1 MGERAEKV
9 LLKGNKPGLYRC
21 SLDDEFSL
29 KTVAK
34 NARIPIDKGPIL
46 VFIHGTASSC
56 EGSFGKLW
64 ASKRRFARE
73 ARRRLARIYADRVFV
88 LEHLSL
94 TQSPIS
100 NAMELAER
108 LPKGSEIHL
117 VSHSRGGLVGEL
129 LCLSGC
135 DRLDQLVDEEGIKS
149 LFEADH
155 TIWQQLGLSPL
166 DDEAKSQR
174 AAAYQTDRDNLRRL
188 TELLKDR
195 FQVKRFV
202 RVACPA
208 PGTTLAS
215 GRLDRWLS
223 MVNFLLDKATGSGL
237 IGESADF
244 LLSVV
249 KRRSG
254 PRTLP
259 GIEAM
264 MPGSALIR
272 LLQFPQLETTADL
285 SIISGDTDGGSLLD
299 HLSLKRLV
307 SNWFFSADNDLV
319 VNTGS
324 MSGGL
329 KRIRKGARFRK
340 AKGPDVD
347 HFSYFGNPES
357 VQWLVS
363 GLCRGDEDDGGF
375 RPIDKAQKEIP
386 KWRDALVQSQTD
398 TQHRPL
404 AVVLPGAM
412 GSELAVDDQLI
423 WLDYLSLFLGG
434 FKKLDIN
441 SNKRVMT
448 TDRVLDDL
456 YAPLLEFLARTHRV
470 AVFACD
476 WRRSIRD
483 VAEALADRL
492 EALLPRA
499 EKENQPVHLVAHSM
513 GGLVVR
519 ALIADSNRGQAF
531 SAYLDLLMTGTTRR
545 LPASPPRT
553 SRNQTREDRVFVLPV
568 LPPTDCIPAPADLT
582 GIGFGGD
589 GGTLY
594 G

>member
-1 MGERAEKV
+1 
-9 LLKGNKPGLYRC
+9 
-21 SLDDEFSL
+21 
-29 KTVAK
+29 
-34 NARIPIDKGPIL
+34 
-46 VFIHGTASSC
+46 
-56 EGSFGKLW
+56 
-64 ASKRRFARE
+64 
-73 ARRRLARIYADRVFV
+73 
-88 LEHLSL
+88 
-94 TQSPIS
+94 
-100 NAMELAER
+100 
-108 LPKGSEIHL
+108 
-117 VSHSRGGLVGEL
+117 
-129 LCLSGC
+129 
-135 DRLDQLVDEEGIKS
+135 
-149 LFEADH
+149 
-155 TIWQQLGLSPL
+155 
-166 DDEAKSQR
+166 
-174 AAAYQTDRDNLRRL
+174 L

-223 MVNFLLDKATGSGL
+223 MVNFLLDKATGSGV
-237 IGESADF
+237 IGEAADF

-249 KRRSG
+249 KQRSG

-285 SIISGDTDGGSLLD
+285 SISGDTDGGLLLD

-329 KRIRKGARFRK
+329 KRIGKGARFRK

-398 TQHRPL
+398 TQPRPL

-448 TDRVLDDL
+448 TYRVLDDL

-499 EKENQPVHLVAHSM
+499 EKEN
-513 GGLVVR
+513 
-519 ALIADSNRGQAF
+519 
-531 SAYLDLLMTGTTRR
+531 
-545 LPASPPRT
+545 
-553 SRNQTREDRVFVLPV
+553 
-568 LPPTDCIPAPADLT
+568 
-582 GIGFGGD
+582 
-589 GGTLY
+589 
-594 G
+594 